1 MPAMPNIP
9 GLRKHQE
16 DGTIPEEDA
25 LAAGA
30 AAEAAIAEEATG
42 GDDEDKSR
50 YQAARYVGAKTVDRD
65 GGKQACSRRMGFP
78 GYIIIIIDLFTISAI
93 WFNLISHKTV
103 IGLNWR
109 WFNGGNEFAWDDDAT
124 AWMADYIM
132 DAWERMMVALKN
144 VVHKTQIYYARTH
157 SVIWF
162 DCFVWLQGGL
172 DGKI

>member
-1 MPAMPNIP
+1 MSGWLPTVSMPTMSMPTMPAMPNIP

-78 GYIIIIIDLFTISAI
+78 GYKLYYYHYRSIYHLC
-93 WFNLISHKTV
+93 NLV
-103 IGLNWR
+103 
-109 WFNGGNEFAWDDDAT
+109 
-124 AWMADYIM
+124 
-132 DAWERMMVALKN
+132 
-144 VVHKTQIYYARTH
+144 
-157 SVIWF
+157 
-162 DCFVWLQGGL
+162 
-172 DGKI
+172 